1 MNMNNKYMEWI
12 QANVFGLFGC
22 LYLPKKGSKASII
35 LIEIAPIVIYTIIA
49 IATISFFA
57 TILSCSNLEFVKG
70 LTEVQKYWV
79 GVRYGFV
86 YMFVIYFFI
95 NIYRWFTESKTEYQI
110 TLDPNT
116 ISPYASCRFKTENF
130 ICKPFISWKKYNE
143 LYNIK
148 FKEEKIIEN
157 KKREEEQNIVEN
169 QLERIIKY
177 I

>member
-22 LYLPKKGSKASII
+22 LYLPKKGSKANII
-35 LIEIAPIVIYTIIA
+35 LIEVAPIVIYTIIA
-49 IATISFFA
+49 MATISFFA

-70 LTEVQKYWV
+70 LTEVQKYWI

-110 TLDPNT
+110 TLYPNI
-116 ISPYASCRFKTENF
+116 ISPYAYSRIKTEKF

>member
-1 MNMNNKYMEWI
+1 MNNKYMEWI
-12 QANVFGLFGC
+12 QINVFGLFGC
-22 LYLPKKGSKASII
+22 LYLPKNGSKANII
-35 LIEIAPIVIYTIIA
+35 LIEVAPVVAYTLIAT
-49 IATISFFA
+49 ATISFFA

-70 LTEVQKYWV
+70 LTEAQKYWV

-86 YMFVIYFFI
+86 YMFGIYFLV
-95 NIYRWFTESKTEYQI
+95 NLYRWFTESKTKYQV
-110 TLDPNT
+110 TLNT
-116 ISPYASCRFKTENF
+116 SSPYALFRTENF
-130 ICKPFISWKKYNE
+130 ICKPYISWKRYND

-148 FKEEKIIEN
+148 FKEEKIIGN